1 MLPMA
6 SGTDKTPSAQ
16 AAAASTTARDN
27 GGLRWAV
34 AYILYYGFARHLP
47 ASYRPYGFGARRLRY
62 WLVKNMFAS
71 CGKNVNVEHGADVGS
86 GRTISIGDNS
96 GIGVDCRVPG
106 PVAIG
111 ANVMMGPEVVIQ
123 SAGHSFDRTD
133 IPMIEQGETRLPVV
147 IEDDVWIGTRAIIL
161 PGRRIGRGS
170 IVGAGA
176 IVTKD
181 VAAYTIV
188 AGNPAVV
195 VGRRERPL
203 TA

>member
-1 MLPMA
+1 LE
-6 SGTDKTPSAQ
+6 TSAAPGRS
-16 AAAASTTARDN
+16 AAWAPAASK

-34 AYILYYGFARHLP
+34 AYILYYFVARHLP
-47 ASYRPYGFGARRLRY
+47 ASHRPYGIGARRLRY

-71 CGKNVNVEHGADVGS
+71 CGRNVNVEHGADIGS

-106 PVAIG
+106 PVQIG

-123 SAGHSFDRTD
+123 SASHSFDRTD
-133 IPMIEQGETRLPVV
+133 IPMIEQGETRLPVI

-161 PGRRIGRGS
+161 PGRRIGKGS

-181 VAAYTIV
+181 VAPYTIV
-188 AGNPAVV
+188 AGNPAAV
-195 VGRRERPL
+195 VGQRERPL